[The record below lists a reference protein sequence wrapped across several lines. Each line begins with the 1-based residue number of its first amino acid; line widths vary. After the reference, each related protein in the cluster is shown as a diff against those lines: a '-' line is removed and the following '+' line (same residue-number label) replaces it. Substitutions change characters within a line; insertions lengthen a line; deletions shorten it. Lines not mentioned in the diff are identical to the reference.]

1 MAETKSKLNS
11 DLKQIAKTG
20 SLHQKKKKKNHKK
33 FFLIDT
39 YCKIEKND
47 LFQR

>member
-20 SLHQKKKKKNHKK
+20 SLHQKKKRKITKN
-33 FFLIDT
+33 FF
-39 YCKIEKND
+39 N
-47 LFQR
+47 

>member
-20 SLHQKKKKKNHKK
+20 SLHQKKKEKSQKN
-33 FFLIDT
+33 FLIDT

>member
-20 SLHQKKKKKNHKK
+20 SLHQKKKKNHKK
-33 FFLIDT
+33 NFLIDT

>member
-11 DLKQIAKTG
+11 ELKQIAKTG

-33 FFLIDT
+33 FF
-39 YCKIEKND
+39 
-47 LFQR
+47 